1 MNKLKIENHMKSRSL
16 SAITATAYR
25 LLSQNMKL
33 WMRRLWPWVIGFAMA
48 SGIIYS
54 ACTMIMSEKNPTTT
68 LVLWGIAFVAV
79 LAEIFLYAC
88 ASGSIMAAL
97 KEQKTKPN
105 IKRALRLALLF
116 ALIYIVFLIVYY
128 AISISLVL
136 IWNIGVLYI
145 HILIAFGL
153 MLLGMIIM
161 LPVCYSGMRYL
172 AEDDL
177 KLGSVFGKN
186 YLIGLRHFWR
196 LFLTVFVVMLISML
210 LASLLAAPLGVIVMA
225 SMQDAL
231 GIYLGDPSGMPATQ
245 PLLIFL
251 AAFIATIA
259 CTFIWLWQFF
269 CIYYQY
275 GSITTR
281 IKEYE
286 KAIND

>member
-33 WMRRLWPWVIGFAMA
+33 WMRRLWPWVIGFAVA
-48 SGIIYS
+48 SGIVYS

-105 IKRALRLALLF
+105 IMRALRLALLF
-116 ALIYIVFLIVYY
+116 ALIYIAFLIVYY

-269 CIYYQY
+269 CI
-275 GSITTR
+275 
-281 IKEYE
+281 
-286 KAIND
+286 